1 MILKKGFTY
10 ISPKKWGPT
19 FWKTIYFVALSYDSE
34 DTTSQHFLETFFY
47 SIGGTLPCGECQEHY
62 QEYFNKNSIK
72 NIYNDKLKV
81 LKWIYELQKE
91 INTRNKK
98 ETPSFNK
105 WYDHIIEITK
115 DKN

>member
-10 ISPKKWGPT
+10 FPPKKWGPT

-34 DTTSQHFLETFFY
+34 DKIAQHFLETFLY

-91 INTRNKK
+91 INIRNKK
-98 ETPSFNK
+98 ETLPFNR
-105 WYDHIIEITK
+105 WYDYVIDVTK
-115 DKN
+115 DNN